1 MPFVKGQPR
10 PPGAGRKPGSR
21 NLTSQKL
28 RELVFKALEQQ
39 EGGAIGYLK
48 MQAVQEPRAFL
59 SLLGKLLP
67 TQITGED
74 GDPVRITQIEL
85 VPLEHP
91 GRQSD
96 VTEENEKG

>member
-28 RELVFKALEQQ
+28 KEIVFKALEQQ

-48 MQAVQEPRAFL
+48 AQAVQEPRAFMAL
-59 SLLGKLLP
+59 IGKLLP

-74 GDPVRITQIEL
+74 GAPVRITQIEL
-85 VPLEHP
+85 VPLA
-91 GRQSD
+91 RQD
-96 VTEENEKG
+96 AVEDAAGDG

>member
-1 MPFVKGQPR
+1 MPFVKGQTR
-10 PPGAGRKPGSR
+10 PAGSGRKPGSR

-28 RELVFKALEQQ
+28 KEIVFKALEQQ

-48 MQAVQEPRAFL
+48 TQAVQEPRAFL

-85 VPLEHP
+85 VPLVAAAAAHQE
-91 GRQSD
+91 
-96 VTEENEKG
+96 

>member
-48 MQAVQEPRAFL
+48 TQAVQEPRAFMAL
-59 SLLGKLLP
+59 IGKLLP
-67 TQITGED
+67 TQITGKD
-74 GDPVRITQIEL
+74 GAPVRITQIEL
-85 VPLEHP
+85 VPLVAPQKPDEAA
-91 GRQSD
+91 D
-96 VTEENEKG
+96 

>member
-1 MPFVKGQPR
+1 
-10 PPGAGRKPGSR
+10 
-21 NLTSQKL
+21 LTSQKL

-85 VPLEHP
+85 VPLVADAALSE
-91 GRQSD
+91 
-96 VTEENEKG
+96 

>member
-1 MPFVKGQPR
+1 
-10 PPGAGRKPGSR
+10 
-21 NLTSQKL
+21 LTSQKL

-85 VPLEHP
+85 VPLE
-91 GRQSD
+91 RQCG
-96 VTEENEKG
+96 ENPVQE

>member
-85 VPLEHP
+85 VPLE
-91 GRQSD
+91 RQCG
-96 VTEENEKG
+96 ENPVQE

>member
-85 VPLEHP
+85 VPLE
-91 GRQSD
+91 RQCG
-96 VTEENEKG
+96 ENPVPE

>member
-28 RELVFKALEQQ
+28 KEIVFEALQQ
-39 EGGAIGYLK
+39 QDGGAIGYLRK
-48 MQAVQEPRAFL
+48 QAIQEPRAFMAL
-59 SLLGKLLP
+59 IGKLLP

-85 VPLEHP
+85 VPLVATQKPDEAT
-91 GRQSD
+91 D
-96 VTEENEKG
+96 

>member
-28 RELVFKALEQQ
+28 KEIVFEALQQ
-39 EGGAIGYLK
+39 QDGGAIGYLRK
-48 MQAVQEPRAFL
+48 QAIQEPRAFMAL
-59 SLLGKLLP
+59 IGKLLP

-85 VPLEHP
+85 VPLVADAALSE
-91 GRQSD
+91 
-96 VTEENEKG
+96 